1 MFCFN
6 LIFTLSILSANQMT
20 LTYNECFQKCVK
32 KFWCIHICIDKQCKE
47 VSSAVMALTVMYNK
61 AHCEISILSLSLFT
75 LLKSLTFQL
84 TTERLK
90 KLDWVA
96 HY

>member
-1 MFCFN
+1 MLLHRN
-6 LIFTLSILSANQMT
+6 SIF
-20 LTYNECFQKCVK
+20 Y
-32 KFWCIHICIDKQCKE
+32 WCIHICIDKQCKE
-47 VSSAVMALTVMYNK
+47 VSSAVMALTVMFNK

-75 LLKSLTFQL
+75 LLKTLTFQL

-96 HY
+96 QYYHNLR